1 MRETRASA
9 GPVDAVVTAVP
20 FYGLRSYSGDEREI
34 GRAAT
39 IEEYASELV
48 DCSSSITWNG
58 PASLLVELGDVYAHR
73 SLLGAPWR
81 FGDVR
86 GGLRVAQRA
95 RLASQQPRACGVGP
109 LASSD
114 RLARPLGSEQA
125 LAGEPTGRA

>member
-1 MRETRASA
+1 
-9 GPVDAVVTAVP
+9 VTAVP

-48 DCSSSITWNG
+48 DRFSSITWNG

-81 FGDVR
+81 FGDV
-86 GGLRVAQRA
+86 
-95 RLASQQPRACGVGP
+95 PRR
-109 LASSD
+109 ASSWRNALVWHRSNREPAEWD
-114 RLARPLGSEQA
+114 RWGAQTASPAPRE
-125 LAGEPTGRA
+125 